1 MGERKIIV
9 YGASGHGKV
18 VLDILLAAGTTDI
31 AGFVDDGADQ
41 QGRAV
46 LGFPVLGD
54 GAWLADE
61 ARRAGPGGIAVA
73 LGIGNNMVR
82 HGIAENLRRAGASL
96 LLAVHPRATMSASA
110 RVGDGTAVMAGVVI
124 NPSAIV
130 GEGVILNTCCVVEHD
145 VVVGHFAHIS
155 PNATLGGGVHVG
167 DFSHVG
173 LGASILPGVRI
184 GAHVIIGAGATV
196 TKDLEDAIVAV
207 GVPARVT
214 RRLAI

>member
-18 VLDILLAAGTTDI
+18 VLDILLAADTPNV
-31 AGFVDDGADQ
+31 AGFVDDSPGQ
-41 QGRAV
+41 RGKTV
-46 LGFPVLGD
+46 LGRIVLGD
-54 GAWLADE
+54 GAWLDE
-61 ARRAGPGGIAVA
+61 EVRRGDVCVA

-82 HGIAENLRRAGASL
+82 HGIAEGLRRAGASL
-96 LLAVHPRATMSASA
+96 HLAVHPRATVSASA
-110 RVGDGTAVMAGVVI
+110 RVGDGTVVMAGVVI

-155 PNATLGGGVHVG
+155 PNATLGGGVHIG

-173 LGASILPGVRI
+173 LGASILPGIRI

-196 TKDLEDAIVAV
+196 TRDLEDAIVAV

-214 RRLAI
+214 RRLAF

>member
-18 VLDILLAAGTTDI
+18 VLDILLAAGTPDI
-31 AGFVDDGADQ
+31 AGFVDDGAEQ
-41 QGRAV
+41 QGKTV
-46 LGFPVLGD
+46 LGFRVLGD
-54 GAWLADE
+54 GAWLAE
-61 ARRAGPGGIAVA
+61 QAAAPGAISLA
-73 LGIGNNMVR
+73 LGIGNNTVR

-96 LLAVHPRATMSASA
+96 HLAVHPRATVSASA
-110 RVGDGTAVMAGVVI
+110 LVGEGTVVMAGVVI

-155 PNATLGGGVHVG
+155 PNATLGGGVHIG

-196 TKDLEDAIVAV
+196 TRDLEDSIVAV